1 MYCSGVE
8 KEAVQRK
15 VEKICAERWPI
26 ELPDGDMLELSAT
39 AGIAAV
45 PADGTEMTE
54 LYRRADS
61 ALYEAKARGKARFAI
76 HRDGRSDA

>member
-1 MYCSGVE
+1 
-8 KEAVQRK
+8 
-15 VEKICAERWPI
+15 
-26 ELPDGDMLELSAT
+26 MLELSAT

-76 HRDGRSDA
+76 HRDDRSDA